1 MLYEVKDLPKSL
13 QVLDLEENYI
23 QNIDLTNLSNLK
35 ELNVSHNQLHEISN
49 FPGSLTSIN
58 VSHNKLKMITSN

>member
-35 ELNVSHNQLHEISN
+35 ELNVSHNQLHEINN

-58 VSHNKLKMITSN
+58 VSHNKFEK